1 MQIMNKTFKILFIL
15 FTFSGCTQNVAL
27 LGPAVSVATTG
38 SINQALLS
46 GSINTGI
53 KHQTGKSVNEH
64 MTHSLGDN
72 LDCSTYNGNEL
83 SKVFFHNYPDIDCYS
98 ENIN

>member
-1 MQIMNKTFKILFIL
+1 MNKFLKILVVLI
-15 FTFSGCTQNVAL
+15 TFSGCTQNTAL
-27 LGPAVSVATTG
+27 LGPALSVATTG

-64 MTHSLGDN
+64 MAQSLEQN
-72 LDCSTYNGNEL
+72 LDCSNYNSNEL
-83 SKVFFHNYPDIDCYS
+83 SEVFFVNYSDIDCYS
-98 ENIN
+98 QNIK